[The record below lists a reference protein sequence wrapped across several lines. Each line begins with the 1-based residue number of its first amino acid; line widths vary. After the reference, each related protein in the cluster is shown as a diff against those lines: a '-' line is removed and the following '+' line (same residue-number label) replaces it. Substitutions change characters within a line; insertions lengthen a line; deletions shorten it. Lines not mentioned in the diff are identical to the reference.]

1 MANGRFEW
9 GNDSMTK
16 ENLKNV
22 LTVVRDIINRSSETG
37 IRKAQAAE
45 KQAYNA
51 QAAANAA
58 QTTADNA
65 QATANAA
72 QTTAENALPLAGG
85 KMTGNIVIK
94 EGVGIQA
101 DVAVPHRILLNHV
114 TSKPDVAFEKYA
126 TNYDKEISLYA
137 GFTNMEAY
145 NSYVQ
150 FVFAKGG
157 NTASLALPSPSSEST
172 LPSVLVLK
180 GANNEHTSVVVDNV
194 NTIVF
199 RKNSLSNDYYHLKAD
214 DNGSL
219 VAENF
224 KGIILNSSTA
234 GSTKKFRITVDDSGT
249 LTTTEVIST

>member
-1 MANGRFEW
+1 MASGRFEW

-51 QAAANAA
+51 QAAANAAQTTADNAQATANAA

-180 GANNEHTSVVVDNV
+180 GANNEH
-194 NTIVF
+194 
-199 RKNSLSNDYYHLKAD
+199 
-214 DNGSL
+214 
-219 VAENF
+219 
-224 KGIILNSSTA
+224 
-234 GSTKKFRITVDDSGT
+234 
-249 LTTTEVIST
+249 ISAAIS